1 MHEEAVDACEA
12 TAHFTAFPVPDSDVD
27 CAPGLGF
34 LKSYESHIRSEKLL
48 LYIVVIDGE
57 MLPHLHFHGC
67 CRVVAGTASNAC
79 SSRSHCLVQS
89 KVRVF
94 DLELSVPAVIS
105 ARSSLASFRPKAT
118 WCFAGAWSVV
128 G

>member
-48 LYIVVIDGE
+48 LYIVVIDVCHPGFT
-57 MLPHLHFHGC
+57 L
-67 CRVVAGTASNAC
+67 
-79 SSRSHCLVQS
+79 
-89 KVRVF
+89 
-94 DLELSVPAVIS
+94 
-105 ARSSLASFRPKAT
+105 
-118 WCFAGAWSVV
+118 
-128 G
+128 